1 MASGGG
7 RAWRWWALAVVIVL
21 LVAMAATLAIWR
33 PWESARED
41 AAGERSVTLQTLDGL
56 EEVSG
61 YSEARYDRDL
71 FGQRWLDVDRNGC
84 DTRNDI
90 LGRDLAEPVFKE
102 NTNDCKVLSGTL
114 TDPYSG
120 EVVDFISGQNTSV
133 LVQIDHVVPLAWAW
147 RHGAE
152 NWTMDRRAEFAN
164 DPRNLLASSQEMNQS
179 KGASGPSAWLPPVR
193 DLQCGYAEDWIEI
206 LDVYDLGVNAADRAT
221 LEGVLLGC

>member
-1 MASGGG
+1 VASGR
-7 RAWRWWALAVVIVL
+7 RAWRWWALVVGIALVVAV
-21 LVAMAATLAIWR
+21 AATLALAT
-33 PWESARED
+33 PWETAGED
-41 AAGERSVTLQTLDGL
+41 AAAARSGALQTLDGL
-56 EEVSG
+56 DTVSG
-61 YSEARYDRDL
+61 FSESPYDRDL

-90 LGRDLAEPVFKE
+90 LGRDLADPVFKE

-114 TDPYSG
+114 TDPYDG
-120 EVVDFISGQNTSV
+120 EVVEFVSGQNTSV

-152 NWTMDRRAEFAN
+152 SWTMDRRAEFAN
-164 DPRNLLASSQEMNQS
+164 DPRNLVASSQETNQS

-193 DLQCGYAEDWIEI
+193 DLQCGYAEDWVEV
-206 LDVYDLGVNAADRAT
+206 LDVYDLGINAADRST